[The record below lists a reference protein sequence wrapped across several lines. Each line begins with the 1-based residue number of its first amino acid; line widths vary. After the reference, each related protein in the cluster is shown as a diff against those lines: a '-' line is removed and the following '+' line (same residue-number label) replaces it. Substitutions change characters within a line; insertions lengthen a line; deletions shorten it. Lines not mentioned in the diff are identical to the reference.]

1 MPVLCLFCFA
11 FLPLRF
17 RATSPVS
24 NLLGHVLPFCPVI
37 TGCLGACWAVACAVH
52 RWLLLSAARGD
63 LPESRTVHPPS
74 LAPPALRDKLG
85 TCGFPVLLEQA
96 DCLFPWFWFLF
107 FFFLTQIHSY
117 WWQSTS
123 KSVYVVK
130 LVAENASAYIHTPLS
145 PFLPPL
151 AHPRPCSKT
160 SSVVSVAGWPAGA
173 LALPWLLRE
182 DTWGASGRSAPVA
195 LRELQPVLLPD
206 PVLHPAPPPRG
217 LTLCAHKPW
226 SGACFGEPNL

>member
-107 FFFLTQIHSY
+107 FFLTQIHSY

-130 LVAENASAYIHTPLS
+130 LVAEKMPVLTSILPSVPFYHLLRTPGLV
-145 PFLPPL
+145 P
-151 AHPRPCSKT
+151 K
-160 SSVVSVAGWPAGA
+160 
-173 LALPWLLRE
+173 LALW
-182 DTWGASGRSAPVA
+182 
-195 LRELQPVLLPD
+195 
-206 PVLHPAPPPRG
+206 
-217 LTLCAHKPW
+217 
-226 SGACFGEPNL
+226 